1 MGDGRGLDNSK
12 VVRQA
17 GQTDVYTNTVKLK
30 TSDPDGTDGWY
41 VEWIR
46 ITMSTGEVFSCPVD
60 GWLDN
65 GDPKEPSS
73 RTVSCASS
81 GNPWLSRGKCG
92 TKNLLPDGRPGQC
105 DPNGWANKVGPC
117 CSNLGWC
124 GNSAAHCKCADCI
137 DYRVSGEH

>member
-17 GQTDVYTNTVKLK
+17 GQTDVYTDTVKLT

-60 GWLDN
+60 GWLDIDN
-65 GDPKEPSS
+65 PKEPSS

-81 GNPWLSRGKCG
+81 GEHVSTIASKTG
-92 TKNLLPDGRPGQC
+92 TVKH
-105 DPNGWANKVGPC
+105 AK
-117 CSNLGWC
+117 SK
-124 GNSAAHCKCADCI
+124 S
-137 DYRVSGEH
+137 